1 MDCVISTNC
10 FCYGILYGHHVW
22 CICPSCYFLDMLL
35 FWCIGYSSKA
45 MQFLAMGMVLKSDR
59 LCALQ
64 RLATIWQ
71 HWLEGIAVFFS
82 FNFVSLNDMSIFVI
96 WQIWKACVRGQLW
109 EWIWCCL
116 WLIIF
121 TSFPLSRS
129 WTKKP
134 ISLFGSFTSDQFLQN
149 LWKLTD
155 YLWFHSSRCVF
166 LCLSANQIT
175 KCCSSLLR
183 MDGLLTLMCF

>member
-1 MDCVISTNC
+1 METYCVKIKKMETYFHVEQRSKQKYHMLDFQSFHMQWYSHYLTTLIGRNC
-10 FCYGILYGHHVW
+10 
-22 CICPSCYFLDMLL
+22 
-35 FWCIGYSSKA
+35 
-45 MQFLAMGMVLKSDR
+45 
-59 LCALQ
+59 
-64 RLATIWQ
+64 
-71 HWLEGIAVFFS
+71 S
-82 FNFVSLNDMSIFVI
+82 FNFVSLNDMSIFLI

-155 YLWFHSSRCVF
+155 YLWLHSSRCVF
-166 LCLSANQIT
+166 LCISANQIT
-175 KCCSSLLR
+175 KCCS
-183 MDGLLTLMCF
+183 TF